1 MLFYTL
7 PFNIVFL
14 MLISFTY
21 LVITRSDMGT
31 IFFFVFRNQLIFN
44 SLLLN
49 TDVPI
54 LMYIGFSIID
64 QMLHAATTQWS

>member
-1 MLFYTL
+1 
-7 PFNIVFL
+7 
-14 MLISFTY
+14 
-21 LVITRSDMGT
+21 MGT